1 MLDPMLDPAFDVINA
16 FIEDLVARILFLIVG
31 AILLQ
36 VIQKILPGHSPW
48 IAQMEEQT
56 YRRLSRIVKTLIM
69 GVMIVIAL
77 ATL

>member
-1 MLDPMLDPAFDVINA
+1 MFYVTIVFLF
-16 FIEDLVARILFLIVG
+16 DLVARIPFLILG

-36 VIQKILPGHSPW
+36 VIQKILPGYSPW

-56 YRRLSRIVKTLIM
+56 YRWLSRTVKTLIM

-77 ATL
+77 ITL